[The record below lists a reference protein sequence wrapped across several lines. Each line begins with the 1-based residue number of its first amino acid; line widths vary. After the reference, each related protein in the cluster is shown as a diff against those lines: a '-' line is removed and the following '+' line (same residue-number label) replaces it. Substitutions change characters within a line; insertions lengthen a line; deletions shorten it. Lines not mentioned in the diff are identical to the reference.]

1 MDWVT
6 FVMMFV
12 LRFILISVAI
22 YLLIAGALILSQW
35 PSKVAGKGLD
45 FTKLKLAGDPVV
57 PVTFVARD
65 GVKLAVR
72 VHGGQ
77 GGPLVVVV
85 HGSGGHGA
93 GYDWLGARI
102 AAQTGAQVLVPD
114 LRGHGVNPAPKGD
127 VAYIGQLEDD
137 LADLIAQYRR
147 SGQKLLLL
155 GHSSGGGLVVRYA
168 GGAYGDTVDGAVLLA
183 PFLKY
188 NAPTMRP
195 NAGGWARPLTRRLIG
210 LSMLNML
217 GVKVLNGMT
226 AIAFNLPDGALAE
239 QMAAG
244 YSYRMNTSFSPR
256 SAYLKD
262 VAALP
267 PFVVIAGQDDEAFLA
282 DQYQPVMGA
291 VTGNGRYHI
300 LDGVSHLDVFTQ
312 EKTVDLVT
320 EFMRDRL

>member
-1 MDWVT
+1 MDWVM
-6 FVMMFV
+6 VV
-12 LRFILISVAI
+12 LRFALVSVAI

-35 PSKVAGKGLD
+35 PSKAGGDGLD
-45 FTKLKLAGDPVV
+45 FAKLDVTGDPVE
-57 PVTFVARD
+57 PVTFLARD
-65 GVKLAVR
+65 GTKLAVR
-72 VHGGQ
+72 THGGQ
-77 GGPLVVVV
+77 GGPLAVVV

-93 GYDWLGARI
+93 AYDWLGARI

-137 LADLIAQYRR
+137 LADLIAQYRTE
-147 SGQKLLLL
+147 GQKLLLL
-155 GHSSGGGLVVRYA
+155 GHSSGGGLVVRFA
-168 GGAYGDTVDGAVLLA
+168 GGDYGDTVDAAVLLA

-195 NAGGWARPLTRRLIG
+195 DAGGWARPLTRRLIG

-217 GVKVLNGMT
+217 GLKMLNGMT
-226 AIAFNLPDGALAE
+226 AIVFNLPEGALAE
-239 QMAAG
+239 HMAGA

-256 SAYLKD
+256 SDYLKD
-262 VAALP
+262 LAALP
-267 PFVVIAGQDDEAFLA
+267 PFVVIAGKDDEAFLA
-282 DQYQPVMGA
+282 DQYQPVMAA
-291 VTGNGRYHI
+291 VNDKGRYHI

>member
-1 MDWVT
+1 MDWVI
-6 FVMMFV
+6 FV
-12 LRFILISVAI
+12 LRFVAI
-22 YLLIAGALILSQW
+22 SAVIYLVIAGGLILSQW
-35 PSKVAGKGLD
+35 PSKVAGEGLS
-45 FTKLKLAGDPVV
+45 FAKLGLIGDPVD
-57 PVTFVARD
+57 PVTYKARD

-93 GYDWLGARI
+93 AYDWLGARI
-102 AAQTGAQVLVPD
+102 AAETGARVLVPD

-137 LADLIAQYRR
+137 LADLIAQYRAE
-147 SGQKLLLL
+147 GQKLLLL
-155 GHSSGGGLVVRYA
+155 GHSSGGGLVLRYA
-168 GGAYGDTVDGAVLLA
+168 GGAYGDTMDGAVLLA

-195 NAGGWARPLTRRLIG
+195 SAGGWAQPLTRRLIG
-210 LSMLNML
+210 LSMLNMVGL
-217 GVKVLNGMT
+217 KVLNGMT
-226 AIAFNLPDGALAE
+226 AIVFNLPEGALAE
-239 QMAAG
+239 SMAGG
-244 YSYRMNTSFSPR
+244 YSFRMNTSFSPR
-256 SAYLKD
+256 ADYLKD

-282 DQYQPVMGA
+282 DQYQPVMSA
-291 VTGNGRYHI
+291 VTDNGRYHI

-312 EKTVDLVT
+312 EKTLDLVT
-320 EFMRDRL
+320 DFMRDRL